1 MGESRDVLH
10 AEQGVPPLERGHGG
24 AGLWDLV
31 RVRQEYGW
39 HGCPSLRP
47 LAEPLAPSGAA

>member
-31 RVRQEYGW
+31 RVIRSTG
-39 HGCPSLRP
+39 GMAVPPSAP
-47 LAEPLAPSGAA
+47 LQNP